1 MRVDLEQLDS
11 SDGAQ
16 KFMDAAISEDRVFMA
31 EAGVYKPPP
40 KGKVMWGGGGDGEDD
55 TRPDSVINVVD
66 VYWGEPGDQNHTQR
80 YHLGLSPGK
89 QLWVLWQE
97 YVNGIS
103 GKSPRPWVI
112 AHMTRHGVTA
122 EVAAQKLLAYA
133 LEEERDENTR
143 RFDGI
148 AKAGYMPVT
157 DVEQIASLVW
167 QEAPL

>member
-1 MRVDLEQLDS
+1 
-11 SDGAQ
+11 
-16 KFMDAAISEDRVFMA
+16 MA
-31 EAGVYKPPP
+31 EASAYKPPP

-55 TRPDSVINVVD
+55 TRPDSAINVVD

-80 YHLGLSPGK
+80 YHLGSSPGNR
-89 QLWVLWQE
+89 LWVLWQE

-112 AHMTRHGVTA
+112 AHMTRRGVTA

-133 LEEERDENTR
+133 LEEERDEDMH

-148 AKAGYMPVT
+148 AVVGCMPVA
-157 DVEQIASLVW
+157 DVERIASQVW
-167 QEAPL
+167 KGE